1 MTQPNNNIN
10 GDKQQIDNDWDA
22 FSLGKWSQDVHEQFK
37 LHLQANKGL
46 SWYSVRNYLSDLVSF
61 WKFLKFEGITDLN
74 VVDKQVVRKY
84 LSWLFTD
91 APIAPISKNTLDQ
104 RGSPSNERGVS
115 NRGNASRSVVRKLSV
130 LRVFFSFLTT
140 MGLVLHDPV
149 SGINSP
155 RPESRLPKFL
165 DKDDV
170 SKLLNTSE
178 PLTPK
183 VVRNRAILET
193 LYAAGLRVSEV
204 VGVNVSDLDL
214 FQGQLRVLGK
224 GLRERITF
232 LGGPAKLALEN
243 YLNYGRPKFTIIPW
257 EKALF
262 LNHRGGRLTQ
272 RSVQK
277 IVKQTA
283 VNAGVSIDV
292 HTHTLRH
299 TFATHLLD
307 GGADIRVV
315 QELLGHSSPA
325 TTEIYTHVTHASARK
340 AYLGAHPRSSLSGRI
355 HRNTDG
361 E

>member
-1 MTQPNNNIN
+1 MNQLKNNITFN
-10 GDKQQIDNDWDA
+10 SQNDNVWDA
-22 FSLGKWSQDVHEQFK
+22 VSLGKWSQDVHEQFK

-61 WKFLKFEGITDLN
+61 WKFLKFEDINDLN
-74 VVDKQVVRKY
+74 FVDRQVVRKY
-84 LSWLFTD
+84 LSWLITD
-91 APIAPISKNTLDQ
+91 APVSKKMSKQGDSLLNGG
-104 RGSPSNERGVS
+104 RGS
-115 NRGNASRSVVRKLSV
+115 NRGYASRSVVRKLSV

-140 MGLVLHDPV
+140 KELVLHDPV

-165 DKDDV
+165 DKQDV
-170 SKLLNTSE
+170 SRLLNTSE

-183 VVRNRAILET
+183 AVRNRAILET
-193 LYAAGLRVSEV
+193 LYAAGLRVSEMA
-204 VGVNVSDLDL
+204 GINVSDLDL
-214 FQGQLRVLGK
+214 LQGELRVLGK

-243 YLNYGRPKFTIIPW
+243 YLNYGRPKFIINPW
-257 EKALF
+257 QKALF

-272 RSVQK
+272 RSIQK
-277 IVKQTA
+277 IVKKTA
-283 VNAGVSIDV
+283 VDAGLSIDV

-307 GGADIRVV
+307 GGADLRVV

-325 TTEIYTHVTHASARK
+325 TTEIYTHVTQASARK
-340 AYLGAHPRSSLSGRI
+340 AYLGAHPRSSLSGRTPK
-355 HRNTDG
+355 NPDG
-361 E
+361 